1 MGAIQSYLSTEALVA
16 LLVVSG
22 AVGYNLA
29 QRQVTTSAAPAPAPA
44 TSVSGAQSK
53 KGGKK
58 KKQDHAAG
66 SASESNAAAPAP
78 VVVAFPDV
86 VPGGF
91 DAPSAAAPTPAL
103 ESAEQGEPLAPAAKK
118 NKKKKTKKPAAPG
131 TLGVATDDQSD
142 AASSTAGPS
151 QPAVPPASASA
162 PGRKASK
169 KSLAQP
175 TVEDGESWTRV
186 ETRKKS
192 AKGVEGAPVSSDAGI
207 TTEVTGT
214 SSPATGGT
222 DAGTEA
228 DSGNDDGMMRKEETR
243 RPLAER
249 LLPKPR
255 KTGVDE

>member
-1 MGAIQSYLSTEALVA
+1 MGAIQSYLTTEALVA
-16 LLVVSG
+16 LLVISG

-29 QRQVTTSAAPAPAPA
+29 QRQVTTSPAPAPAPA
-44 TSVSGAQSK
+44 TSASGAGNK

-58 KKQDHAAG
+58 KKQDRAAE
-66 SASESNAAAPAP
+66 SVSENSAPASPP

-103 ESAEQGEPLAPAAKK
+103 ESAEQGEPVASAAKK
-118 NKKKKTKKPAAPG
+118 SKKKKAKKPAAAG
-131 TLGVATDDQSD
+131 TLGVVTDDQSD

-169 KSLAQP
+169 KSLAQ
-175 TVEDGESWTRV
+175 TAAEDAESWTRV

-192 AKGVEGAPVSSDAGI
+192 VKGVDGAPVSSDAGI

-214 SSPATGGT
+214 SSPATAGT

-228 DSGNDDGMMRKEETR
+228 ESGNDEGAMRKEETR